1 MLFQTQEFLLLF
13 LPAVVLGYYL
23 LAHFPAARIT
33 WLIAAGLVFYGW
45 WDVRFLPLLVIQSLV
60 SWGAVQAY
68 FTTERTSNWIITL
81 AIAGNLGVLVFF
93 KYLNFL
99 AGAVATAGGYT
110 FAPYDILLP
119 IGISFYTF
127 EIVSYLADV
136 RWHGAPRYSLQKFLL
151 FVMLFP
157 RLIAGPI
164 VRHHEIIPQFD
175 LPPLRGGLCQRVSK
189 GAIWLTAGLA
199 KKVLLADSLAPIS
212 DAGFAAAA
220 QGAPD
225 LATAWFSVLA
235 FTFQLFLDFSAYTE
249 MAIGI
254 GLMLGFTLPQNF
266 DAPYKA
272 QSLRDFWRRW
282 HITLSRFL
290 RDYIYIPLGGSRHG
304 AATFVFASI
313 VTMAVCG
320 LWHGA
325 GFTFLAWGL
334 WHGAGLIANRAWAG
348 TGLTLPAPAA
358 WLLTFL
364 FVIVGWVLFRAPTF
378 EVAQH
383 MFTGLGGSG
392 DTLPATTATSSI
404 VTAESVLII
413 AAGAAVSIV
422 GPTTAQAIE
431 RFALPR
437 RSLAIP
443 LAAAAA
449 AIVLMVGG
457 DQARDFIYF
466 QF

>member
-1 MLFQTQEFLLLF
+1 
-13 LPAVVLGYYL
+13 
-23 LAHFPAARIT
+23 
-33 WLIAAGLVFYGW
+33 
-45 WDVRFLPLLVIQSLV
+45 
-60 SWGAVQAY
+60 
-68 FTTERTSNWIITL
+68 
-81 AIAGNLGVLVFF
+81 
-93 KYLNFL
+93 
-99 AGAVATAGGYT
+99 
-110 FAPYDILLP
+110 
-119 IGISFYTF
+119 
-127 EIVSYLADV
+127 
-136 RWHGAPRYSLQKFLL
+136 
-151 FVMLFP
+151 
-157 RLIAGPI
+157 
-164 VRHHEIIPQFD
+164 
-175 LPPLRGGLCQRVSK
+175 
-189 GAIWLTAGLA
+189 
-199 KKVLLADSLAPIS
+199 
-212 DAGFAAAA
+212 
-220 QGAPD
+220 
-225 LATAWFSVLA
+225 
-235 FTFQLFLDFSAYTE
+235 

-313 VTMAVCG
+313 ITMAICG

-334 WHGAGLIANRAWAG
+334 WHGAGLIVNRAWAG
-348 TGLTLPAPAA
+348 TGLTVPAPAA

-383 MFTGLGGSG
+383 MFAGLWGSG
-392 DTLPATTATSSI
+392 GTLPATTATSSI
-404 VTAESVLII
+404 VTTESVLII
-413 AAGAAVSIV
+413 AAGAAVSIF

-437 RSLAIP
+437 RSFAIP

-449 AIVLMVGG
+449 AIVLLVGG

>member
-13 LPAVVLGYYL
+13 LPTVLLGYYL
-23 LAHFPAARIT
+23 LAHKEALRLP
-33 WLIAAGLVFYGW
+33 WLIVSGLVFYGW
-45 WDVRFLPLLVIQSLV
+45 WDVRFVPLLLVQSLV
-60 SWGAVQAY
+60 SWGAAQAY
-68 FTTERTSNWIITL
+68 FATQRTHGWIIWL
-81 AIAGNLGVLVFF
+81 AIAANISVLVFF

-99 AGAVATAGGYT
+99 AGTVATAMGVT
-110 FAPYDILLP
+110 FSPYDILLP

-136 RWHGAPRYSLQKFLL
+136 RWHGAPRYRLQKFLL

-175 LPPLRGGLCQRVSK
+175 LSPYRDGLYERLSK

-212 DAGFAAAA
+212 DAGFIAAA
-220 QGAPD
+220 QGTPD
-225 LATAWFSVLA
+225 LATAWMAVLA

-282 HITLSRFL
+282 HISLSRFL
-290 RDYIYIPLGGSRHG
+290 RDYIYIPLGGSRYG
-304 AATFVFASI
+304 TATFVFASLT
-313 VTMAVCG
+313 TMAICG

-334 WHGAGLIANRAWAG
+334 WHGIGLIANRAWDG
-348 TGLTLPAPAA
+348 TGISMPAPLA
-358 WLLTFL
+358 WTTTFL
-364 FVIVGWVLFRAPTF
+364 FVVIGWVMFRAPTF
-378 EVAQH
+378 EVAES
-383 MFTGLGGSG
+383 MFAGLAGLDGL
-392 DTLPATTATSSI
+392 LPLTNSNSTI
-404 VTAESVLII
+404 VTADNALII
-413 AAGAAVSIV
+413 ALGAAVSIL
-422 GPTTAQAIE
+422 GPTTAQVIA
-431 RFALPR
+431 RFAVPR
-437 RSLAIP
+437 RSLAIA
-443 LAAAAA
+443 LAATAA
-449 AIVLMVGG
+449 AIVLLVGG